1 MINLPL
7 TIGASVAAP
16 ILTNFVSGEKL
27 EKIITA
33 RKLVLGTRTT
43 FFVLT
48 LAQLITEQTPAA
60 TRRVS
65 VPVIQA
71 TTTRPIKLSSGVGV
85 GGWVSEPRTEF
96 YSGTGSYPETGDLG
110 HIYID

>member
-1 MINLPL
+1 MLNLPL
-7 TIGASVAAP
+7 MIGASVAAP

-33 RKLVLGTRTT
+33 RKLVLGTMTT

-48 LAQLITEQTPAA
+48 LAQIITEQVPPAA
-60 TRRVS
+60 VRRVS
-65 VPVIQA
+65 IPATQA
-71 TTTRPIKLSSGVGV
+71 TTARPIKLSSGVGV
-85 GGWVSEPRTEF
+85 GGWVSEAQNEF
-96 YSGTGSYPETGDLG
+96 YSGTPPYPSG